1 MLEAYVISCGMVY
14 RRLDGKTRG
23 ERRLDTVREFN
34 MNSDI
39 FLFLV
44 STKTGGV
51 GLNLTSANIVIVFD
65 PSWNPADDLQAE
77 DR

>member
-1 MLEAYVISCGMVY
+1 MISCGMAY

-23 ERRLDTVREFN
+23 ERRLDIVREFN
-34 MNSDI
+34 TSPNI

-44 STKTGGV
+44 STKAGGV

>member
-23 ERRLDTVREFN
+23 ERRLDVVRDFN
-34 MNSDI
+34 TNPSI

-44 STKTGGV
+44 STKAGGV

-65 PSWNPADDLQAE
+65 PSWNPSDDLQAE

>member
-1 MLEAYVISCGMVY
+1 MVY

-23 ERRLDTVREFN
+23 ERRLDVVRDFN
-34 MNSDI
+34 TNPSI

-44 STKTGGV
+44 STKAGGV

-65 PSWNPADDLQAE
+65 PSWNPSDDLQAE

>member
-1 MLEAYVISCGMVY
+1 MLEAYVVSCGMVY

-23 ERRLDTVREFN
+23 ERRLRVVKEFN
-34 MNSDI
+34 DNPDI

-44 STKTGGV
+44 STKVGGV
-51 GLNLTSANIVIVFD
+51 GLNLTGANVVIVFD
-65 PSWNPADDLQAE
+65 PSWNPSDDLQAE

>member
-1 MLEAYVISCGMVY
+1 MAY

-23 ERRLDTVREFN
+23 ERRLDIVREFN
-34 MNSDI
+34 TSPNI

-44 STKTGGV
+44 STKAGGV

>member
-1 MLEAYVISCGMVY
+1 MISCGMVY

-23 ERRLDTVREFN
+23 ERRLVVVREFN
-34 MNSDI
+34 TNPSI

-44 STKTGGV
+44 STKAGGV

>member
-1 MLEAYVISCGMVY
+1 MISCGMVY

-23 ERRLDTVREFN
+23 ERRLDVVRDFN
-34 MNSDI
+34 TNPSI

-44 STKTGGV
+44 STKAGGV

-65 PSWNPADDLQAE
+65 PSWNPSDDLQAE

>member
-1 MLEAYVISCGMVY
+1 MSCGMVY

-23 ERRLDTVREFN
+23 EQRLRIVREFN
-34 MNSDI
+34 TNRDI

-44 STKTGGV
+44 STKAGGV
-51 GLNLTSANIVIVFD
+51 GLNLTSSNIVIVFD
-65 PSWNPADDLQAE
+65 PSWNPANDLQAE